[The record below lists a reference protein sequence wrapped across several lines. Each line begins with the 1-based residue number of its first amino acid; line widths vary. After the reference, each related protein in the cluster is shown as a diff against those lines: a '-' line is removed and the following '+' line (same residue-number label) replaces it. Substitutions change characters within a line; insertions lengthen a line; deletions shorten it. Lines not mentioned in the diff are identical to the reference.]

1 VQFESLV
8 VVCAESVELCCVEAG
23 NFNDTQIFS
32 RKKNGKILAN
42 SEVLCIPL
50 KPGVKSDVGRVGF
63 WFVIIILL
71 EFA

>member
-1 VQFESLV
+1 VLKVWSYV
-8 VVCAESVELCCVEAG
+8 VLRLEILMIRRSFRA
-23 NFNDTQIFS
+23 
-32 RKKNGKILAN
+32 KKNGKILAN

-50 KPGVKSDVGRVGF
+50 KPGVKSDVGKVGF